1 MVKLTLNLR
10 NKNLF
15 FFMSGVGL
23 IFMFYQI
30 SYITSSIDIKALD
43 IFILFLS
50 AVFTATAFWTPYQF
64 NDKFI

>member
-10 NKNLF
+10 NKNVF
-15 FFMSGVGL
+15 FFMSGLGL

-30 SYITSSIDIKALD
+30 GYITASIDIKALD

-50 AVFTATAFWTPYQF
+50 MIFTTATFWTPYQF

>member
-1 MVKLTLNLR
+1 MVKLVISLR
-10 NKNLF
+10 SKNVF

-30 SYITSSIDIKALD
+30 GYMMSSIDIKALD

-50 AVFTATAFWTPYQF
+50 MLFTTVTFWTPYQF